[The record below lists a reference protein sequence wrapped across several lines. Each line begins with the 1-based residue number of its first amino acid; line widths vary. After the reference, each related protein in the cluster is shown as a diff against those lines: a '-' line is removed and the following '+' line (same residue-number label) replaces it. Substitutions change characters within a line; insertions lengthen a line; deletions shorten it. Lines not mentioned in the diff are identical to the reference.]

1 MSFYYSPKN
10 ENCTGLMKLMV
21 FTVQIQGIYTVV
33 KCNLNLDIESYSTFE
48 RLRYMYW
55 FSLSRIFGI
64 IGGLTTRVCT
74 HSRHYTALLKGDFPA
89 FKSDGRNVCSIVE
102 RLSPDG
108 GASAGSR
115 DASCGFGF
123 GFEVGVL
130 RNSERPKET
139 EERLAP
145 GFCAGVDGR
154 CFEGLVRALAS
165 TSALDVWREGNLG
178 SFGTLGRV
186 GLSCA
191 VKLWALLGSDGPADG
206 RWDDDVWSRR
216 SGNDLFLGPNE
227 LSTERGGGG
236 RFGDSL
242 GALGSCG
249 TGLVSVI
256 EKSKHKIEF

>member
-48 RLRYMYW
+48 RPRYMYW

-115 DASCGFGF
+115 DASVC
-123 GFEVGVL
+123 
-130 RNSERPKET
+130 RARWNSELCSEVTVRPTDVEMT
-139 EERLAP
+139 T
-145 GFCAGVDGR
+145 CDQ
-154 CFEGLVRALAS
+154 EGLVTTCFSGLTNSLLNAEGEDGLGIVWVP
-165 TSALDVWREGNLG
+165 LD
-178 SFGTLGRV
+178 
-186 GLSCA
+186 
-191 VKLWALLGSDGPADG
+191 
-206 RWDDDVWSRR
+206 
-216 SGNDLFLGPNE
+216 
-227 LSTERGGGG
+227 
-236 RFGDSL
+236 
-242 GALGSCG
+242 
-249 TGLVSVI
+249 LVEQV
-256 EKSKHKIEF
+256 